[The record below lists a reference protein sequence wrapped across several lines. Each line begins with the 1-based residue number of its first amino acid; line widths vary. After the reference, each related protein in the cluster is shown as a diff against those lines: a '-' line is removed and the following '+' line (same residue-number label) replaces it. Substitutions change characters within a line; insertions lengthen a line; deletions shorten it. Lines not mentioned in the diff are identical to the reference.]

1 MDMGRYVH
9 YSILSCY
16 INYCTVHPDADFE
29 CLAVLME
36 HTQDVKSVAWHP
48 SREILASASYDDT
61 IKLYIDD
68 PDDDWYC
75 FSTLTGHT
83 STVWS
88 VSFSPNGSYLASGS
102 EDCSVRIWKE
112 VKENEWTCVLVLE
125 GHERSVYS
133 VSWGP
138 GSSLIDNSNLGW
150 VASTGGDGKI
160 NIWELIVRT
169 FFRKMSCKHLK
180 RFVYSNR
187 RLMHFPQ
194 SHPNTH

>member
-102 EDCSVRIWKE
+102 EDCLLISRGWGISLRSWAYE
-112 VKENEWTCVLVLE
+112 VEATRMLAAAS
-125 GHERSVYS
+125 ERTRRKRDRFWANGLGTFHGRMDCGRTADS
-133 VSWGP
+133 P
-138 GSSLIDNSNLGW
+138 GG
-150 VASTGGDGKI
+150 
-160 NIWELIVRT
+160 E
-169 FFRKMSCKHLK
+169 
-180 RFVYSNR
+180 
-187 RLMHFPQ
+187 
-194 SHPNTH
+194 